1 MKTNKNFTKGIIT
14 KKKIKRMRNKIEK
27 SKNKEDNHA
36 LYPVGERKEGKK
48 ETITDDNPTTI
59 CYHASHHEEEDT
71 MTFPK
76 TWCKVMFDYRVV
88 LHALPKIAQ
97 TPHTSWH
104 RMSTVGRFFE
114 LKK

>member
-1 MKTNKNFTKGIIT
+1 
-14 KKKIKRMRNKIEK
+14 MRNKIEK

-59 CYHASHHEEEDT
+59 RYHASHHEEEDT

-114 LKK
+114 LIK